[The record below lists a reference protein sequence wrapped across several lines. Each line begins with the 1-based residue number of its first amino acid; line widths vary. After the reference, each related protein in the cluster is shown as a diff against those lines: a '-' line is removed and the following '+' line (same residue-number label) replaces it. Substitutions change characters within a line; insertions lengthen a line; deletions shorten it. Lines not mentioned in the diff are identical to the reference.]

1 MEIAA
6 PITSSRLAIF
16 ASVLQTLDKSN
27 DLTTCLPQLLLLQIL
42 ALLQVAYAIINV
54 TARCNKMSRW
64 PHWLQQLVAPPTRST
79 RPKTSLHAQTA
90 EFAQPLW
97 GRDNFDDVDESSDTV
112 KCTVYNI
119 GGELTQVLSLTCS
132 KQLPMIP
139 HVGVRL
145 YGTEYFYS
153 DVIESR
159 PVAVMQDMLEDF
171 PQVSF
176 DLGPATVTEAEL
188 EEWIASDALQSQW
201 QPESYNV
208 FDHNC
213 NHFARVICDKVTE
226 NGLEESLMRPVIAV
240 TEEMSEL
247 PEWRKNWARA
257 MNQITRLV
265 VVSWGRATRAEEEAL
280 AAAEARGGGVRHEV
294 SPFSDVRR

>member
-1 MEIAA
+1 MY
-6 PITSSRLAIF
+6 SY
-16 ASVLQTLDKSN
+16 
-27 DLTTCLPQLLLLQIL
+27 L
-42 ALLQVAYAIINV
+42 ALAGA
-54 TARCNKMSRW
+54 ASA
-64 PHWLQQLVAPPTRST
+64 LVAPSTPTTGRT
-79 RPKTSLHAQTA
+79 ALHAQTA

-240 TEEMSEL
+240 TEEMLSEL
-247 PEWRKNWARA
+247 PEWRKNLGKGF

-265 VVSWGRATRAEEEAL
+265 VVSWGRATRAKKKAL
-280 AAAEARGGGVRHEV
+280 AEQKKLEEGG
-294 SPFSDVRR
+294 SMMK

>member
-1 MEIAA
+1 
-6 PITSSRLAIF
+6 
-16 ASVLQTLDKSN
+16 
-27 DLTTCLPQLLLLQIL
+27 
-42 ALLQVAYAIINV
+42 
-54 TARCNKMSRW
+54 MSRY
-64 PHWLQQLVAPPTRST
+64 LTLAAGASALVAPTTPTV
-79 RPKTSLHAQTA
+79 RPRTALHAQTA

-132 KQLPMIP
+132 KELPMIP

-176 DLGPATVTEAEL
+176 DLGPATITEQEL

-240 TEEMSEL
+240 TEEMLSEL
-247 PEWRKNWARA
+247 PEWRKNLGKGF

-265 VVSWGRATRAEEEAL
+265 VVSWGRATRAKKKAL
-280 AAAEARGGGVRHEV
+280 AEQKKLEEGG
-294 SPFSDVRR
+294 SMMT

>member
-1 MEIAA
+1 M
-6 PITSSRLAIF
+6 
-16 ASVLQTLDKSN
+16 
-27 DLTTCLPQLLLLQIL
+27 
-42 ALLQVAYAIINV
+42 
-54 TARCNKMSRW
+54 
-64 PHWLQQLVAPPTRST
+64 
-79 RPKTSLHAQTA
+79 
-90 EFAQPLW
+90 
-97 GRDNFDDVDESSDTV
+97 

-188 EEWIASDALQSQW
+188 EEWIASDALQSRR
-201 QPESYNV
+201 QPGPIKRLRPQLQPLR
-208 FDHNC
+208 
-213 NHFARVICDKVTE
+213 ARHLRQGCGE
-226 NGLEESLMRPVIAV
+226 RPRGVAHAAGHRRHGGDAL
-240 TEEMSEL
+240 EL
-247 PEWRKNWARA
+247 P
-257 MNQITRLV
+257 
-265 VVSWGRATRAEEEAL
+265 GRAQNLGKA
-280 AAAEARGGGVRHEV
+280 
-294 SPFSDVRR
+294 S

>member
-1 MEIAA
+1 MSYSTLHNSTIQDLLHIAA
-6 PITSSRLAIF
+6 AN
-16 ASVLQTLDKSN
+16 Q
-27 DLTTCLPQLLLLQIL
+27 
-42 ALLQVAYAIINV
+42 ALLQAHAIAAM
-54 TARCNKMSRW
+54 ARCIFALAGVTSA
-64 PHWLQQLVAPPTRST
+64 LVAPPTTSST

-188 EEWIASDALQSQW
+188 EEWIASDAL
-201 QPESYNV
+201 
-208 FDHNC
+208 
-213 NHFARVICDKVTE
+213 
-226 NGLEESLMRPVIAV
+226 
-240 TEEMSEL
+240 
-247 PEWRKNWARA
+247 
-257 MNQITRLV
+257 
-265 VVSWGRATRAEEEAL
+265 
-280 AAAEARGGGVRHEV
+280 
-294 SPFSDVRR
+294 